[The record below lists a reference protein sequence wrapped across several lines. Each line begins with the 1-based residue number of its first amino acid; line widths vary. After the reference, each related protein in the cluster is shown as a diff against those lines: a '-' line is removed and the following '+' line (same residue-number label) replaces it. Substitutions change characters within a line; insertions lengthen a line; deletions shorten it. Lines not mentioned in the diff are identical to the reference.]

1 MIFYSFRNLII
12 AYVLLIAIVLLVL
25 LYTFSNL
32 RSQVKQLDS
41 IQASREVLQKVGP
54 FVEHLDE
61 FVLGLNNY
69 TYSVGERNENFY
81 TTGLIKLRN
90 DSVQLVKLYNIDSS
104 TQNKQ
109 DYKILVNLL
118 HEMTDLATLILH
130 LNTVNGI
137 DTARA
142 ELKKAETLKITSGF
156 KTAVDDIQDNKRKAL
171 SNAYYNSITLA
182 RKTFVF
188 TGVISGMLILTLII
202 SFLVSYKDILNRFSY
217 NRDLEKFR
225 NALNNSVDAIYILD
239 KAQMT
244 YIDVND
250 ACCSSTGYTRK
261 ELLTMGPQHLRRLQ
275 SEEILLHEYDAI
287 IKSPLKKETQITK
300 YFRKDGSSFDAEISV
315 QAMKDGIK
323 DVLITVARDITE
335 RKKAEDQ
342 LKKFNE
348 ELEVQVNKKT
358 AEIRASEEKYRTI
371 VEQASDGI
379 FISAP
384 DLSILDANNSG
395 CSMLG
400 YTKEELQKLKFTE
413 LIDPEN
419 LKNHPIMHK
428 DLSTGNT
435 VINERKLIRKD
446 GSEISAEITAKLL
459 SNGKYQTTI
468 RDITEQKKAKDELE
482 KSYKEIRQLSEHLQ
496 NIREEERISIA
507 REIHDEL
514 GQQLTVLKMDI
525 YWLKKKLDKSD
536 EETEKRINDLLKLA
550 DSTINSV
557 RKISSELRPGL
568 LDDLGLVATMEWQL
582 SEFEKHSGI
591 KTTFN
596 VEESEILLPDR
607 FKSGLFRI
615 FQESLTNVARHAN
628 AKKVIVNLRQEQ
640 GKVLLYIEDN
650 GKGFDKNKTA
660 DKRTL
665 GILGM
670 KERTEMMG
678 GEYEIKSIPG
688 KGTTVLVA
696 IPLQD

>member
-650 GKGFDKNKTA
+650 GKGFNKNKTA